1 MTLSLVSRDIVISE
15 IQSRFSGRPDIGSL
29 PRKRRKLTTT
39 CTNILTWC
47 VDCRSSDFFKRYS
60 RLLKPKVVWVS
71 TSSLTVTIH
80 LFGLFRIQNNGE
92 TSRLV

>member
-47 VDCRSSDFFKRYS
+47 VDCRSLDF
-60 RLLKPKVVWVS
+60 
-71 TSSLTVTIH
+71 
-80 LFGLFRIQNNGE
+80 
-92 TSRLV
+92 